1 MTSLSYSHEV
11 MRRILDGEGLKEEDE
26 RKISVAMRHYKTD
39 VRARFCGVLTEE
51 YIGEI
56 DEFLRLMSIDPNKLP
71 SWFMSET
78 KFKMLRLGIF
88 NLVVEALSGFDSYIY
103 F

>member
-1 MTSLSYSHEV
+1 
-11 MRRILDGEGLKEEDE
+11 MRRILNGEGIKEEDE
-26 RKISVAMRHYKTD
+26 RKINLALRQYKTD

-51 YIGEI
+51 YIGEV
-56 DEFLRLMSIDPNKLP
+56 DEFLRLMSVDPNKLP
-71 SWFMSET
+71 SWFISET

-88 NLVVEALSGFDSYIY
+88 NFVVEALSGFDSRIW

>member
-1 MTSLSYSHEV
+1 M
-11 MRRILDGEGLKEEDE
+11 DGEEIKERDK
-26 RKISVAMRHYKTD
+26 RKISLAMRKYKTD

-51 YIGEI
+51 YVGEI
-56 DEFLRLMSIDPNKLP
+56 DEFVKLLMSDSNKLP
-71 SWFMSET
+71 FWFVSET

-88 NLVVEALSGFDSYIY
+88 NLVVEALSGLDSQIY